1 MAGTNFLVRMGGG
14 KVRKRKKTYSCGLEA
29 ALAVI
34 GGKWKFLILW
44 NLALGGPI
52 RFGDLRRAVTGISEK
67 MLIQE
72 LKELELDRI
81 VARKDYREVP
91 PHVEY
96 SLTEFGTELAE
107 ATRPLCAWGTKHISR
122 IGALPTQIAA

>member
-1 MAGTNFLVRMGGG
+1 M
-14 KVRKRKKTYSCGLEA
+14 RKRKKTYTCGLEA

-44 NLALGGPI
+44 NLALGGPM
-52 RFGDLRRAVTGISEK
+52 RFGDLRRVVAGISEK

-72 LKELELDRI
+72 LKEMQLDRI

-96 SLTEFGTELAE
+96 SLSGFGVELAE
-107 ATRPLCAWGTKHISR
+107 ATRPLCEWGAKHIRR
-122 IGALPTQIAA
+122 IGGLPSQAAA

>member
-1 MAGTNFLVRMGGG
+1 M
-14 KVRKRKKTYSCGLEA
+14 RKRKKTYSCGLEA

-107 ATRPLCAWGTKHISR
+107 ACGPLCEWGSKHISR
-122 IGALPTQIAA
+122 IGGLPTQVAAE

>member
-1 MAGTNFLVRMGGG
+1 M
-14 KVRKRKKTYSCGLEA
+14 RKRKKTYNCGLEA

-96 SLTEFGTELAE
+96 SLTEFGTELAA
-107 ATRPLCAWGTKHISR
+107 ATRPLCEWGSRHIKR
-122 IGALPTQIAA
+122 IGNLPTQAAAE

>member
-1 MAGTNFLVRMGGG
+1 M
-14 KVRKRKKTYSCGLEA
+14 RKRKKIYSCGLEA

-44 NLALGGPI
+44 TLASGGPI
-52 RFGDLRRAVTGISEK
+52 RFGDLRRAVAGISEK

-72 LKELELDRI
+72 LKEMQLDGI

-96 SLTEFGTELAE
+96 SLSGFGVELAE
-107 ATRPLCAWGTKHISR
+107 ATKPLCAWGTKHIHR
-122 IGALPTQIAA
+122 IGALPTQMAAE